1 MSDRPSNRESS
12 PPPPETWE
20 PHGSGEI
27 AVPRGIGGKRSSAPP
42 SRDSGE
48 VLVPAQ
54 EVAARRTVI
63 AVRKLVA
70 AAAAAESTDALEA
83 SARAL
88 AAEDPS
94 GVTFEL
100 IATLLPSLAESVRL
114 RGELEHFRR
123 SSALL
128 VSRASVPIAV
138 MDASARLEVT
148 SQPLAR
154 ALGHEERPRVHLVDL
169 VDEADRPALE
179 HALARARGGDVP
191 SVTCV
196 VHVENGART
205 LVLELAAMRDRNGTV
220 TNLVALGHDVSEVT
234 RLEQQV
240 RHSDRLATVGRIAA
254 GVVHELNNPLSSIF
268 VYSESLLRQE
278 TREGAPEDKLQKLRR
293 IVDNAERIQRLT
305 QDLTT
310 YSRPNVGTPEVFPV
324 ESIVDQALGF
334 CEHVLRDAEAT
345 VERAFADEPSP
356 VFGMRTQLQQ
366 VFINLI
372 TNACHAM
379 AGGEARL
386 RVETRRDD
394 RGRVVVR
401 VVDSGPGVPPEIREA
416 VFEPFVTTKGEGKG
430 TGLGLS
436 IVRKLVEQHGGSV
449 GVEDG
454 ERTGATFVVTLP
466 IHVGESSGRTAG

>member
-1 MSDRPSNRESS
+1 MSDRPSSRESS

-27 AVPRGIGGKRSSAPP
+27 AVPRGLSGTRSSAPP

-48 VLVPAQ
+48 VLLPAQ

-63 AVRKLVA
+63 AVRKLVEA
-70 AAAAAESTDALEA
+70 AATAQSTAALESA
-83 SARAL
+83 ARAL
-88 AAEDPS
+88 AASDPS
-94 GVTFEL
+94 GVMLEL
-100 IATLLPSLAESVRL
+100 LSTLLPTLAESVRL
-114 RGELEHFRR
+114 RSELEHFRR
-123 SSALL
+123 SAARL

-138 MDASARLEVT
+138 MDVSGKLEVT
-148 SQPLAR
+148 SQPLAK
-154 ALGHEERPRVHLVDL
+154 ALGHEDRPRVHLVDL
-169 VDEADRPALE
+169 VDPEDRPALE
-179 HALARARGGDVP
+179 QALARARKAEAP
-191 SVTCV
+191 SVTCM
-196 VHVENGART
+196 VHVENGVRT
-205 LVLELAAMRDRNGTV
+205 LVLELAAMHDRDGRV

-268 VYSESLLRQE
+268 VYAESLLRQE
-278 TREGAPEDKLQKLRR
+278 TRDGAPEDKLQKLRR

-310 YSRPNVGTPEVFPV
+310 YSRPNVGTNEVFAIEAV
-324 ESIVDQALGF
+324 VDQALGF

-345 VERAFADEPSP
+345 VERGYADEPSL

-379 AGGEARL
+379 AGGTARL
-386 RVETRRDD
+386 RVETRRD
-394 RGRVVVR
+394 GHGHVVVKL
-401 VVDSGPGVPPEIREA
+401 VDSGPGVPESIRGA

-449 GVEDG
+449 RIADAGG
-454 ERTGATFVVTLP
+454 PGATFLVTLP
-466 IHVGESSGRTAG
+466 IHVGESTGRTAG